1 MNERQL
7 VYQARQAI
15 YGLLQRLYKEAPDP
29 DLHQWLV
36 TSRPFADFPILF
48 QDDPNQLPE
57 QLDTALLEASYE
69 ELKRDYI
76 QLYIGPG
83 RMEVPP
89 WESVYRNDERRL
101 FDTHTLQ
108 VRETY
113 ARHGMEF
120 AKKNKTPEDHISI
133 ELEFMRILTER
144 SLKAID
150 LKDEIAERILIR
162 EQLEFLD
169 KHMLVWVPSFIGL
182 TKKSAKT
189 AFFDG
194 LAELLGKFLN
204 WDVETLNQM
213 LILLPA
219 SNVVVA
225 EQADEPTP
233 Q

>member
-7 VYQARQAI
+7 VYQARQAV

-29 DLHQWLV
+29 DLHAWLV
-36 TSRPFADFPILF
+36 SSRPFAEFPIIF
-48 QDDPNQLPE
+48 QDDPNQLLE
-57 QLDTALLEASYE
+57 QLDKALLEVTFK
-69 ELKRDYI
+69 ELKQDYI

-120 AKKNKTPEDHISI
+120 VRKNKTPEDHISI

-144 SLKAID
+144 LLKAID
-150 LKDEIAERILIR
+150 LKDEKAERILLQ
-162 EQLEFLD
+162 EQLEFLN
-169 KHMLVWVPSFIGL
+169 KHMLVWVPFFIKL
-182 TKKSAKT
+182 TQKAAKT
-189 AFFDG
+189 AFFNG

-219 SNVVVA
+219 SDAVVV
-225 EQADEPTP
+225 EQTDEPTP